1 MDLSFALLLFLFFL
15 ALAYL
20 AIATGKFPLDG
31 IISGGHLFVN
41 LLPRLVLGF
50 ALAGLVQKMIP
61 AHAMEKWLGPQAGLR
76 GILVGSIIGMA
87 LPGGPYVI
95 YPLVA
100 GLRTSGAGIG
110 SLLSLVT
117 AKELFGPV
125 RLIAWEYPL
134 LGGDFLFI
142 RFGVSLFLPLLVGVV
157 GQFIYAS
164 LFNG

>member
-1 MDLSFALLLFLFFL
+1 MDLSLALLLFLFLL

-20 AIATGKFPLDG
+20 VFATGKFPLDG

-41 LLPRLVLGF
+41 LLPRLLLGF

-61 AHAMEKWLGPQAGLR
+61 EQAMEKWLGHQAGLR
-76 GILVGSIIGMA
+76 GIITGSIIGMA

-95 YPLVA
+95 YPIVA
-100 GLRTSGAGIG
+100 GLRSSGAGIG

-134 LGGDFLFI
+134 LGVDFLVI
-142 RFGVSLFLPLLVGVV
+142 RFAVSLLLPLLVGIV
-157 GQFIYAS
+157 GQFIYTS
-164 LFNG
+164 LFTG